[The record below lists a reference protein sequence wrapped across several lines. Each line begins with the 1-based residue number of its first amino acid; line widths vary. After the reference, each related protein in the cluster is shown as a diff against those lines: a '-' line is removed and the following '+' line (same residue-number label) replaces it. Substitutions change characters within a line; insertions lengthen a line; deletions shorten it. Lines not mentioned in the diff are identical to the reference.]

1 MNVSNSEKL
10 MLEVA
15 DIINHMDQ
23 LDLSNPAEYAVLD
36 ESIRKYRS
44 NVDSYVVDR
53 TKELNDSKNEYL
65 EQYKEK
71 HNVYTYDGFHPLYGS
86 DGKRLPVTKEGIAA
100 TSVLT
105 AHTLLDDFSARLGAL
120 DSVEAFEYLVEDLEL
135 DGEEIAVD
143 ILPYDALKKS
153 FANRMDVLDE
163 VSVEKLIEIGYD
175 VESEMNDVIEDL
187 AIGFEDFA
195 ASADPDMMRDGN
207 LLDQYKRSLRDASYE
222 SRVEDQQVTDRI
234 YFTSVEQS
242 DFRRSPISD
251 IRNYEQLLFGLYD
264 NDSQAV
270 HSSGLKDAFE
280 DAADQYFA
288 GHEATALDLYIE
300 DGTNDPQVNSEKFDK
315 FLHFVSMEMGF
326 SDHEA
331 QHFVDL
337 LNYEEMRY
345 IEYGEMY
352 ASRGGMELTAKGN
365 IEDRHKWLF
374 EGFEEIY
381 KQPIDYNVDYKRYL
395 NSLRE
400 EELSEEQLQKMAV
413 EMGVD
418 MMDEIP
424 EGGLFDV
431 SLNKRMSK
439 GFAATKENV
448 TSLEEVA
455 LLVSQINLQED
466 DVDERI
472 KQIFEEELNKTVSE
486 WGHTEDTYITDADL
500 FVDMMAHT
508 VNRAVNAVELTKPK
522 DEQQSTFTNGHSVV
536 ASTLG
541 HNLDA
546 SDIQKFADNYR
557 LVYDTPMDASLYTV
571 NEVNVKMGRP
581 ERTDVAGEVDYYDL
595 YKASS
600 ENEVRKLIAEK
611 QSQLKQEVEDE
622 IQQEVDGSMV
632 DYNKALQDE
641 REEQQLDEGPEL

>member
-1 MNVSNSEKL
+1 MELSNSKRIL
-10 MLEVA
+10 LEA
-15 DIINHMDQ
+15 
-23 LDLSNPAEYAVLD
+23 
-36 ESIRKYRS
+36 ESIMNDVQNGNQSNRS
-44 NVDSYVVDR
+44 EIEQSIRRFTKNVDGYVVDR
-53 TKELNDSKNEYL
+53 FSELNKVKDDYLEDYKELHE
-65 EQYKEK
+65 
-71 HNVYTYDGFHPLYGS
+71 VYTYAGHHPLMTL
-86 DGKRLPVTKEGIAA
+86 DGTKLPVTKEGIAA
-100 TSVLT
+100 LSVDT
-105 AHTLLDDFSARLGAL
+105 AHDLLDDFSARLGAL
-120 DSVEAFEYLVEDLEL
+120 DSVKAFSDYIDSRDGEIDGVTEDL
-135 DGEEIAVD
+135 
-143 ILPYDALKKS
+143 LPYGVLRESLAS
-153 FANRMDVLDE
+153 SMSVLDE
-163 VSVEKLIEIGYD
+163 VTVDSLTEIGQSVESNMSDATIHIQYGL
-175 VESEMNDVIEDL
+175 
-187 AIGFEDFA
+187 EDFVR
-195 ASADPDMMRDGN
+195 SADPEMFREGN
-207 LLDQYKRSLRDASYE
+207 LADQYKRSLEDSYYLE
-222 SRVEDQQVTDRI
+222 RVKDQEAIDRMN
-234 YFTSVEQS
+234 FTSVKQT

-264 NDSQAV
+264 QDSQAV
-270 HSSGLKDAFE
+270 YESGLKDKFE
-280 DAADQYFA
+280 ESVDQYFA
-288 GHEATALDLYIE
+288 GNEASAIDLFNE
-300 DGTNDPQVNSEKFDK
+300 DGTNDPSVNSDK
-315 FLHFVSMEMGF
+315 FNRFLRDVSMNMGF
-326 SDHEA
+326 SKHEA
-331 QHFVDL
+331 EHFVEL

-345 IEYGEMY
+345 IEHGEMY
-352 ASRGGMELTAKGN
+352 ASRGGKELTAHGDIK
-365 IEDRHKWLF
+365 DRHKWLF

-395 NSLRE
+395 HNLRE
-400 EELSEEQLQKMAV
+400 EELSDEQLEKMAV

-418 MMDEIP
+418 MMEDVP

-431 SLNKRMSK
+431 SLNKRMSPNF
-439 GFAATKENV
+439 GATKEQV

-522 DEQQSTFTNGHSVV
+522 DEQQSAFTNGHSVV

-557 LVYDTPMDASLYTV
+557 LVYDTPMDASLYTL

-600 ENEVRKLIAEK
+600 ENEVRELIAEK
-611 QSQLKQEVEDE
+611 QAQLKQEVEDE
-622 IQQEVDGSMV
+622 IQQEVDDSMV

-641 REEQQLDEGPEL
+641 REEQQVDEGPEL